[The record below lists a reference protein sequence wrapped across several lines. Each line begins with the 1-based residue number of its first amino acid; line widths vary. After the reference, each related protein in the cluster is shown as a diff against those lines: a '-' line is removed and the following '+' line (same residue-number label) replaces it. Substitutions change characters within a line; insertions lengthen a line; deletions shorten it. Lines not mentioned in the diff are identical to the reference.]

1 MQTSK
6 EEGPFSMQCQIQASH
21 ERARHYGVDP
31 MKLDPLDQPHLS
43 LEGLKARQEASRE
56 FLSAASLYIQEIHR
70 SMEVSG
76 FISAIVDSDGYVLK
90 CTGEIDILKYYNN
103 ILGTRWTEQDIGTS
117 AISMALRHKKP
128 MQITAKEHFCR
139 QSQNNTCSAAPVYGA
154 DKKFTGVIAV
164 SGRADKV
171 HPHTLGMVITAA
183 RAIENHLRI
192 SQTSHELVIKNDF
205 MEAVIESIDS
215 GVMAVDKRGHVIQIN
230 EQGKQI
236 LKHAGEILNQ
246 HLSMINGA
254 RHDWLDVVA
263 TGLGYMDREVFIKTN
278 KGNLQLMVTAK
289 AIQDAFGM
297 PEGVIFVF
305 NEINRI
311 RRLVNQMAGSQASFT
326 FEDIV
331 GDSPAIQEAKR
342 LGVIAAASSS
352 SVLLYGETGT
362 GKELFAQSIHNR
374 SPRKNYPFM
383 AINCGAIPRELI
395 ESELFGYAEGAFTGA
410 KSGGRPGKLELADG
424 GTVFLDEVCDM
435 PADMQV
441 KLLRALQSGEVF
453 RIGQSSPISVDIRII
468 AASQYD
474 LREQVAKGRFR
485 EDLFYRLDVLPIDI
499 PPLRERG
506 ADVLFLAQ
514 HFLNRWAETMRK
526 ATMIFSP
533 AAKDILLRYNWPGN
547 VRELQNLV
555 ERAVNLA
562 DGHVIEP
569 THFGCPVLEKEPPML
584 KSFSRNRLEAAERR
598 IIMETLE
605 ETGHNIARAAMLLGI
620 TRVTL
625 YKRLKKYGLKAP
637 GKNV

>member
-6 EEGPFSMQCQIQASH
+6 EEGSFSFQSQIQASH
-21 ERARHYGVDP
+21 ERARTYGVNP
-31 MKLDPLDQPHLS
+31 MKLNPFDQPHLS
-43 LEGLKARQEASRE
+43 MEALRDRRE
-56 FLSAASLYIQEIHR
+56 ENRDFLAAASLYIQEIQR
-70 SMEVSG
+70 SMEISG
-76 FISAIVDSDGYVLK
+76 FISAIVDSEGYVLR
-90 CTGEIDILKYYNN
+90 CTGEIDLVKYYNK
-103 ILGTRWTEQDIGTS
+103 ILGTRWTERDIGTS

-128 MQITAKEHFCR
+128 MQITAKEHYCR
-139 QSQNNTCSAAPVYGA
+139 QSQNNTCSAAPVFGGTEE
-154 DKKFTGVIAV
+154 FIGVIAV

-171 HPHTLGMVITAA
+171 HPHTLGMVTTAA

-192 SQTSHELVIKNDF
+192 SQASKELVLKNDF
-205 MEAVIESIDS
+205 MEAVLESIDS
-215 GVMAVDKRGHVIQIN
+215 GVMAVDKNGRVIQIN

-236 LKHAGEILNQ
+236 LKHAGNILDQ
-246 HLSMINGA
+246 HLSSINGA
-254 RHDWLDVVA
+254 RQDWLDVVA
-263 TGLGYMDREVFIKTN
+263 TGLGYMDREVFIRTN
-278 KGNLQLMVTAK
+278 RGNIQLMVTAK
-289 AIQDAFGM
+289 AILDAFGM

-331 GDSPAIQEAKR
+331 GESPAIKEAKR
-342 LGVIAAASSS
+342 LGVIASAGRS

-374 SPRKNYPFM
+374 SPRKNHPFM
-383 AINCGAIPRELI
+383 AINCGAIPRELL

-435 PADMQV
+435 PGDMQV

-453 RIGQSSPISVDIRII
+453 RIGQSSPISVEIRII

-474 LREQVAKGRFR
+474 LREQVARGRFR
-485 EDLFYRLDVLPIDI
+485 KDLFYRLDVLPVDI

-506 ADVLFLAQ
+506 ADVLLLAG
-514 HFLNRWAETMRK
+514 HFLDRWAEIMGKTRM
-526 ATMIFSP
+526 TFSP
-533 AAKDILLRYNWPGN
+533 AAKDTLVRHNWPGN

-562 DGHVIEP
+562 DGNVIEP
-569 THFGCPVLEKEPPML
+569 AHFGTPVPEQEPAPA
-584 KSFSRNRLEAAERR
+584 KHPSRNRLEAAERK

-605 ETGHNIARAAMLLGI
+605 ETGRNVARTAALLGI

-625 YKRLKKYGLKAP
+625 YKRLKKYGLKAS
-637 GKNV
+637 GRRV